1 MSVSSLNKFTVPL
14 DNDQSANGQNLL
26 FPKLSYSFR
35 VSFENFGI
43 STPRT
48 ELTKQVKT
56 FTRPK
61 VDFEPVTVDVYNSKV
76 HFAGKH
82 TWQDVTVSIRDD
94 MNGNVT
100 RLIGEQLQKQFD
112 MMEQSRASS
121 GIDYKFIT
129 RYETLDGGNGQFE
142 PTVLETWEM
151 YGCFITNASYSDGDY
166 ASSEPMT
173 IDLTLRYDNAVQTPL
188 GTGVGVDI
196 GRTLGSVFTG

>member
-61 VDFEPVTVDVYNSKV
+61 VDFEPVTVDVYDSKV